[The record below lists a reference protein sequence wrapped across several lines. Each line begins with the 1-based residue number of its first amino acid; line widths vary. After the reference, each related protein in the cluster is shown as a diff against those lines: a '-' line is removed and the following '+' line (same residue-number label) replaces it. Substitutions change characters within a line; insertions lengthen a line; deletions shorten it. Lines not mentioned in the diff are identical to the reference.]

1 MNKITLLTAAAAV
14 LILIGIETWLS
25 VRTLAPTD
33 RLAGPTVN
41 PLFMTTGA
49 KGPRTSQYHDHPSD

>member
-1 MNKITLLTAAAAV
+1 MSKISFLTAAAAV

-33 RLAGPTVN
+33 RLAPPAVN
-41 PLFMTTGA
+41 PLFMTTGGA
-49 KGPRTSQYHDHPSD
+49 KGPPNSH